1 MRSSIGMIFQ
11 HFNLLDRSTVFENIA
26 YPLKYTGKTKKE
38 ISDKVFNLL
47 ELVGLVDKANAY
59 PSQLSGGQKQ
69 RVAIARAL
77 ANDPKILL
85 SDEATSAL
93 DPDATESIIKLLKDL
108 NKKLGLTIVLI
119 THEMSVIKSFCERV
133 AVMED
138 GRVVEEGNVQS
149 IFSYPQAPITKRFV
163 SSTSSLSKINDLIK
177 ADSPLVK
184 SQNGE
189 SPLYKLFFDTKV
201 DSPVISEVSRK
212 YNVDFNIILANV
224 EVVADATIGAMI
236 VKIRGKEDNI
246 NEALSFLKE
255 SSIRVEEVP
264 GV

>member
-1 MRSSIGMIFQ
+1 M
-11 HFNLLDRSTVFENIA
+11 
-26 YPLKYTGKTKKE
+26 
-38 ISDKVFNLL
+38 
-47 ELVGLVDKANAY
+47 
-59 PSQLSGGQKQ
+59 
-69 RVAIARAL
+69 
-77 ANDPKILL
+77 
-85 SDEATSAL
+85 
-93 DPDATESIIKLLKDL
+93 KDL